1 MVAEQV
7 RAGLD
12 VVTDGELGKVSF
24 LTYVKD
30 RLAGFDGGAGER
42 LMPPSWQVEIDAF
55 PEYYAD
61 YLGKYKDQVS
71 PMTTMV
77 CTGPISYTGHA
88 QLRPTSTNLRAAPG
102 RARRSPRRSCPR
114 PAPAGSAATSTT
126 RRHTDYL
133 AAVAEALR
141 EEYLAIVEA
150 GFLLQ
155 VDDPWLIEY
164 LSENPATTP
173 EQRRADAE
181 RHIEILNHALR
192 GIPTEKIRLH
202 TCYGLNH
209 GPRIHDLDF
218 REIAP
223 LMLKVNAGAY
233 SFEVANPRHQ
243 HEWKIWRDIPLP
255 EGKILIPG
263 LLGHATNYVEHPELI
278 ADQIELYA
286 GIVGRENVHRRGRL
300 RLLLAG
306 QLPPGGAPDRGLGE
320 VPGAGRG
327 GASGF
332 AATLALTAAA
342 VASRPCHQQRRM
354 RSIAMTADEVDV
366 FLAEQ
371 RTCRVATVG
380 PDGPHATPLWFVW
393 HAGALWL
400 TSLVRSQR
408 WADLRRDPRIA
419 AVVDAGERYAEL
431 RGVELRGRVE
441 VVGEVPRTG
450 EPVPELDGPGAGV
463 RRQVRRPRAGARR
476 PARLAAADPEKIT
489 SWDFRKLP
497 DSAQRYSGADR

>member
-1 MVAEQV
+1 MQRSSERILSTHVGSLARPHDLLEVMREREHGRPYDEDGFAKRVRSAVADVVAEQA

-42 LMPPSWQVEIDAF
+42 LMPPSWRVEIDAF

-88 QLRPTSTNLRAAPG
+88 QLQTDIDNLRAALVGHDVIEAFLPSTSPSGFG
-102 RARRSPRRSCPR
+102 RNEYYPTHS
-114 PAPAGSAATSTT
+114 
-126 RRHTDYL
+126 DYL

-164 LSENPATTP
+164 LSENPETTP

-192 GIPTEKIRLH
+192 DIPSEKIRLH

-209 GPRIHDLDF
+209 GPRIHDLDL

-243 HEWKIWRDIPLP
+243 HEWKIWRDVPLP
-255 EGKILIPG
+255 DGKILIPG

-286 GIVGRENVHRRGRL
+286 GIVGRENVI
-300 RLLLAG
+300 AG
-306 QLPPGGAPDRGLGE
+306 ADCGFSSRASFHPE
-320 VPGAGRG
+320 VHPTVVWEKFR
-327 GASGF
+327 
-332 AATLALTAAA
+332 ALT
-342 VASRPCHQQRRM
+342 
-354 RSIAMTADEVDV
+354 E
-366 FLAEQ
+366 
-371 RTCRVATVG
+371 G
-380 PDGPHATPLWFVW
+380 
-393 HAGALWL
+393 
-400 TSLVRSQR
+400 
-408 WADLRRDPRIA
+408 
-419 AVVDAGERYAEL
+419 
-431 RGVELRGRVE
+431 
-441 VVGEVPRTG
+441 
-450 EPVPELDGPGAGV
+450 
-463 RRQVRRPRAGARR
+463 
-476 PARLAAADPEKIT
+476 ARLA
-489 SWDFRKLP
+489 S
-497 DSAQRYSGADR
+497 QRLWP